1 MNSCWYVKHPHVLSL
16 CIYIYFELKN
26 NSKKYQMIKRNF
38 TAIQNTVINTVM
50 SYKTCRQVLNKY
62 YIAPL
67 NTSCLT
73 IEYIFIFV
81 KAIYTMLQI

>member
-1 MNSCWYVKHPHVLSL
+1 
-16 CIYIYFELKN
+16 
-26 NSKKYQMIKRNF
+26 MIIRNF
-38 TAIQNTVINTVM
+38 TVIQNTVINTVM

-81 KAIYTMLQI
+81 KAIYTHHATDIITCLTDEQKLLK

>member
-1 MNSCWYVKHPHVLSL
+1 
-16 CIYIYFELKN
+16 
-26 NSKKYQMIKRNF
+26 MIKRNF
-38 TAIQNTVINTVM
+38 TVIQNTVINTVM
-50 SYKTCRQVLNKY
+50 SYKLVDTSLNKY

-73 IEYIFIFV
+73 IDYIFIFV

>member
-1 MNSCWYVKHPHVLSL
+1 
-16 CIYIYFELKN
+16 
-26 NSKKYQMIKRNF
+26 MIIRNF
-38 TAIQNTVINTVM
+38 TVIQNTVINTVM
-50 SYKTCRQVLNKY
+50 SYKTCKQILNKY

-81 KAIYTMLQI
+81 KVFTPCYRHNNMSYR